1 MEGIW
6 RLEMYE
12 MELGISAQVWYKGR
26 ILDAL
31 SGDVGGVC
39 GLESKEVNGTKVEVM
54 DIERERE
61 RAAGSTARL
70 CLNIL
75 YLVLEGA
82 ALVT

>member
-1 MEGIW
+1 MGGIW
-6 RLEMYE
+6 RLETYE

-31 SGDVGGVC
+31 SVDVGGVC

-61 RAAGSTARL
+61 RELLGLQQDYVLTSY
-70 CLNIL
+70 IL
-75 YLVLEGA
+75 SWKELP
-82 ALVT
+82 

>member
-1 MEGIW
+1 MGGIW
-6 RLEMYE
+6 RLETYE

-31 SGDVGGVC
+31 SVDVGGVC

-61 RAAGSTARL
+61 RES
-70 CLNIL
+70 CWVYSKIMS
-75 YLVLEGA
+75 
-82 ALVT
+82 